1 MQATVRAAIL
11 RGAQQ
16 ARAPHQD
23 DGGVHGTYLE
33 LPLVL
38 KAAMSVPATFSFDAP
53 GDAVR
58 AVELRRVKALA
69 TLVLAGTLALFVAA
83 KALLNVHP
91 IFGFIAAFAEAATIG
106 GLADWYAV
114 VALFR
119 RPLGLPIPHTA
130 IIQSNQHRIADKLGE
145 FIEQHFLEAAPVEA
159 KLRQID
165 FASFIADWLRD
176 RKRSEDLARF
186 TLRLLPEAFT
196 ATETSGLMTFITRRI
211 TTQLQSID
219 LAPLAAGTLRAFVQE
234 GRHQGLLDDI
244 LRAVHEALTQP
255 ETMTMVREKIRSEL
269 PTLLKLYRADKYLV
283 KKIVASATSFFEEV
297 RSDPK
302 HPFRS
307 EFDRLVLTFVDRLG
321 SDPSYADRIDGL
333 KRDLLARPEL
343 ADLARN
349 IWSNTRSFIERS
361 ASGETQVLQQHL
373 AGMFVKAGEV
383 LAGDPEL
390 RAEINQGLVAVLRSF
405 IADQKSGVSSF
416 ISDQVKAWDM
426 GQLISLIEINIGKD
440 LQYIR
445 FNGSLIGGLAGLALY
460 SIEVLL
466 RWL

>member
-1 MQATVRAAIL
+1 MT
-11 RGAQQ
+11 
-16 ARAPHQD
+16 
-23 DGGVHGTYLE
+23 
-33 LPLVL
+33 
-38 KAAMSVPATFSFDAP
+38 VPATFVIDAP
-53 GDAVR
+53 GEAAR
-58 AVELRRVKALA
+58 AAELRRVKALA
-69 TLVLAGTLALFVAA
+69 TLVLAGTLLLFVTA
-83 KALLNVHP
+83 KALLHLHP
-91 IFGFIAAFAEAATIG
+91 VFGFVAAFAEAATIG

-145 FIEQHFLEAAPVEA
+145 FIEEHFLEAAPVEA

-176 RKRSEDLARF
+176 RKRSDDLARF
-186 TLRLLPEAFT
+186 TLRLLPEAFS
-196 ATETSGLMTFITRRI
+196 ATETSGLMAFITRRI
-211 TTQLQSID
+211 TTQLKSID
-219 LAPLAAGTLRAFVQE
+219 LAPLAAGTLRAFVKE

-244 LRAVHEALTQP
+244 LRGVHESLTRK
-255 ETMTMVREKIRSEL
+255 ETMAMVREKIRGEL

-283 KKIVASATSFFEEV
+283 NKIIASATAFFEEV
-297 RSDPK
+297 RGDPK
-302 HPFRS
+302 HPFRG
-307 EFDRLVLTFVDRLG
+307 EFDSMVLSFVDRLG
-321 SDPSYADRIDGL
+321 TDQAYADRIDGL
-333 KRDLLARPEL
+333 KRNLLARPEL
-343 ADLARN
+343 GDLARN
-349 IWSNTRSFIERS
+349 IWSNARSFIERS
-361 ASGETQVLQQHL
+361 ASGETHVLQQHL
-373 AGMFVKAGEV
+373 AAMFMKAGEA

-390 RAEINQGLVAVLRSF
+390 RAEINQGFVAVLRSF

-426 GQLISLIEINIGKD
+426 GQLISLIEINIGRD

-460 SIEVLL
+460 SIEFLL

>member
-1 MQATVRAAIL
+1 MTL
-11 RGAQQ
+11 
-16 ARAPHQD
+16 
-23 DGGVHGTYLE
+23 
-33 LPLVL
+33 
-38 KAAMSVPATFSFDAP
+38 PATFVIDAP
-53 GDAVR
+53 GDAQR
-58 AVELRRVKALA
+58 AAELRRVKWLA
-69 TLVLAGTLALFVAA
+69 TLVLAATFLLFIAA
-83 KALLNVHP
+83 KALLPMHP
-91 IFGFIAAFAEAATIG
+91 AFGFIAAFAEAATIG

-114 VALFR
+114 VALFK

-145 FIEQHFLEAAPVEA
+145 FIEAHFLEPTPVEA

-176 RKRSEDLARF
+176 PKRSADLARF
-186 TLRLLPEAFT
+186 TLRLLPEAVT

-211 TTQLQSID
+211 TTHLRSID
-219 LAPLAAGTLRAFVQE
+219 LAPLAAGTLRAFVSE

-244 LRAVHEALTQP
+244 LRGVHESLTKP
-255 ETMTMVREKIRSEL
+255 ETMAMIRAKIRDDL
-269 PTLLKLYRADKYLV
+269 PTLLKLYRTDKFLMN
-283 KKIVASATSFFEEV
+283 KIVASATAFFEDV

-302 HPFRS
+302 HPFRG
-307 EFDRLVLTFVDRLG
+307 EFDRMVLSFVDRLG
-321 SDPSYADRIDGL
+321 QRPTSAARIAGL

-343 ADLARN
+343 GDLARN
-349 IWSNTRSFIERS
+349 IWSNARSFIERS
-361 ASGETQVLQQHL
+361 ASGETQVLQHHL
-373 AGMFVKAGEV
+373 ARMFMEAGEA
-383 LAGDPEL
+383 LAGDSEL
-390 RAEINQGLVAVLRSF
+390 RSEINQGLVAVLRSF

-460 SIEVLL
+460 TIEVLL